1 MTAFRTKWDDWNI
14 PDTPKCRTDRTD
26 KSPSVSSVSAA
37 LGHIQPEKSSPATE
51 TPICGQ
57 CAIIVKEGQEFLN
70 IVADGFPGVIH
81 LDCYDAWYDAHI
93 RGRYQ
98 D

>member
-37 LGHIQPEKSSPATE
+37 LGHIRPEKSSPATE
-51 TPICGQ
+51 TPICGM
-57 CAIIVKEGQEFLN
+57 CAVIVKEGQEFLH
-70 IVADGFPGVIH
+70 IVADGFPGKIH
-81 LDCYDAWYDAHI
+81 LDCYVAWYDGNI
-93 RGRYQ
+93 RGR
-98 D
+98 